1 MESNKSLEDYVIADI
16 PRLAHEWNGNIV
28 GGIMVELGHLHPA
41 QVNANGYVGGSGNFL
56 MLQALEMSIVEHFKS
71 LKG

>member
-16 PRLAHEWNGNIV
+16 PRLAHKWNGNIV

-41 QVNANGYVGGSGNFL
+41 QVNADLLHNISADHVNNLSPRR
-56 MLQALEMSIVEHFKS
+56 
-71 LKG
+71 